1 MNTRATENAWEI
13 ESSMKTCKSYF
24 YGKCFVDKQ
33 NDNEVTIQPY
43 YGDRMRICKKM
54 LVLKCVFEKIACFRM
69 RICSMVYIKIS
80 ERLRGE
86 ANV

>member
-1 MNTRATENAWEI
+1 VYFVKIEIKRSGYYYLNTRATENAWEI

-54 LVLKCVFEKIACFRM
+54 LVLKW
-69 RICSMVYIKIS
+69 RI
-80 ERLRGE
+80 
-86 ANV
+86 